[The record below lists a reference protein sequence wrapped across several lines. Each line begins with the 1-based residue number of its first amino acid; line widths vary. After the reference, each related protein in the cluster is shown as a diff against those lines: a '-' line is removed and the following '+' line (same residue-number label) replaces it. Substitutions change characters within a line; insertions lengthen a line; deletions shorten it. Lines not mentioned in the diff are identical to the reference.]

1 MPAPATLY
9 QELYQRIATLT
20 AELGMPK
27 TAVKRLALLV
37 VGVVAAQGVTLA
49 RVADELLSLGLTR
62 ATQADSIKR
71 TLGRILGD
79 ERLDPRTWFE
89 PALAACLDWAGLL
102 QGSKRLL
109 LAVDESSK
117 RDQVHLLR
125 VGLPYWGHCQPLV
138 WDIWPQNRPLAP
150 ANGYWQRVD
159 AVLARAATLVPGGL
173 QVTVLADRA
182 YDIPA
187 FIDRLGAFA
196 WHWAVRLKAKAST
209 RFRDYQGREW
219 PVKALLRQH
228 LWAPGMRWKCRGWLF
243 KEAGWREASIVA
255 YWAFN
260 EDEPLV
266 VISDLP
272 PRWDLLRLYGSR
284 FWIEP
289 GFRSDKQLGWHW
301 EACQVKKLAHQERL
315 LLAMAW
321 ATLLTLCLGLAEAKA
336 RLSSLKRRRVR
347 TKHGQPFVGEPRHAE
362 QSLFTMGLRRS
373 RDWFYGIGNRAIHW
387 LLSELDA
394 DSWQRVWYHYQSQRY
409 LSKTVRP

>member
-1 MPAPATLY
+1 LY
-9 QELYQRIATLT
+9 QEVYGRITTVTTTLKV
-20 AELGMPK
+20 PK

-62 ATQADSIKR
+62 ATEADSIKR

-79 ERLDPRTWFE
+79 ARLEPRTWFE
-89 PALAACLDWAGLL
+89 PVLKQSLDWAGLL
-102 QGSKRLL
+102 RGSKRLL
-109 LAVDESSK
+109 LAVDESSNK
-117 RDQVHLLR
+117 DQVHLLR

-138 WDIWPQNRPLAP
+138 WDIWPQNRPLDQEP
-150 ANGYWQRVD
+150 GYWGRLD
-159 AVLARAATLVPGGL
+159 AVLARVADLLPGGL
-173 QVTVLADRA
+173 QVIVLADRA

-187 FIDRLGAFA
+187 FIDRLGAYG
-196 WHWAVRLKAKAST
+196 WHWAVRLKAQAST
-209 RFRDYQGREW
+209 CFRDRLGHEGGI
-219 PVKALLRQH
+219 KALLRQH
-228 LWAPGMRWKCRGWLF
+228 VRAPGMRWKTRGWVF
-243 KEAGWREASIVA
+243 KEAGWRQASIVA
-255 YWAFN
+255 FWALS

-272 PRWDLLRLYGSR
+272 PRWDLLRLYGTR

-289 GFRSDKQLGWHW
+289 GFRSDKKLGWHW
-301 EACQVKKLAHQERL
+301 EDCQVRKLAHHRRL

-336 RLSSLKRRRVR
+336 KLSRLDQRRVHR
-347 TKHGQPFVGEPRHAE
+347 RQGKPFVGKPRHAE
-362 QSLFTMGLRRS
+362 QSLFTMGLRRT
-373 RDWFYGIGNRAIHW
+373 RDWLYGARNRAILW

-394 DSWQRVWYHYQSQRY
+394 DCWQRVWYAYQSHRY